1 TAEELKGYELFKEY
15 NCATCHVGPNLGG
28 QSYELMGLRRHYFDA
43 RGTELTEEDNGRYK
57 ETKEER
63 DRHRFKVPGL
73 RNVEL
78 TWPYYH
84 DGTRLTMDDAVRDM
98 ALYQCDIKLSN
109 SETEAIVAFLRTL
122 TGEYNGELLT
132 NPNEYGVIVT
142 HDDEHDHDHHHEVEA
157 EVAAEVEE

>member
-1 TAEELKGYELFKEY
+1 LLGDNNALSEEELKGYELFKEY

-28 QSYELMGLRRHYFDA
+28 QSYELMGLRRHYFEA
-43 RGTELTEEDNGRYK
+43 RGMELTEEDNGRYK

-84 DGTRLTMDDAVRDM
+84 DGTRATMDEAVRDM
-98 ALYQCDIKLSN
+98 ALYQCDVELTDA
-109 SETEAIVAFLRTL
+109 ETEAIVAFLRTL
-122 TGEYNGELLT
+122 TGEHNGQLLT
-132 NPNEYGVIVT
+132 NHNEYGVIL
-142 HDDEHDHDHHHEVEA
+142 DHDEEHEH
-157 EVAAEVEE
+157 

>member
-1 TAEELKGYELFKEY
+1 MTATAS
-15 NCATCHVGPNLGG
+15 C
-28 QSYELMGLRRHYFDA
+28 S
-43 RGTELTEEDNGRYK
+43 
-57 ETKEER
+57 
-63 DRHRFKVPGL
+63 GL

-122 TGEYNGELLT
+122 TGEYNGELT

-142 HDDEHDHDHHHEVEA
+142 HDDEHDHDHDHHHEVEA